1 MARVEKEIG
10 KRPRDEERRNWRFKT
25 LRDELDKKKKIEQRK
40 RDIEDMIEDSK
51 DPFKSGRVVKYMA
64 YFLSFILVVV
74 ILYVAKDGK
83 IEKNG
88 ESFVNLS
95 AQPAPRKTI
104 TTSASLTQANMKE
117 KKSLFP

>member
-1 MARVEKEIG
+1 MSNRTKLNITPDVILRAYMLGVFPMAETKESKEIFWVDPESRG
-10 KRPRDEERRNWRFKT
+10 VLPF
-25 LRDELDKKKKIEQRK
+25 DKFHI
-40 RDIEDMIEDSK
+40 
-51 DPFKSGRVVKYMA
+51 PKS
-64 YFLSFILVVV
+64 LVVV

-117 KKSLFP
+117 KKSL